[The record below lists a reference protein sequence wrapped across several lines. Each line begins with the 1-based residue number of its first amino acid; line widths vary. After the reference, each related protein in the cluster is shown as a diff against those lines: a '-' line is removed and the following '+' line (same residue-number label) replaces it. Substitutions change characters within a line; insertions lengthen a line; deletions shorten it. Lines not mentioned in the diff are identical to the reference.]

1 MRTLIVTG
9 PGGAG
14 TSTLAAAAAVRAAR
28 SGRRTLLLT
37 RRPSGLAGLDAEP
50 GLETAVVDP
59 RAALEQLW
67 GGSAATLAE
76 VLPQLTLP
84 PAGSVVP
91 LPGTGEV
98 ALLSALSRA
107 DAELVVVDAG
117 PVDDAL
123 ALVGLPATL
132 RWWLDQLLPP
142 GVRALGAVRT
152 AAVNYGAAKRG
163 PVDAALALVPV
174 VEGLLSRDRLADP
187 ADTAV
192 SLVALPRPAAAGAVR
207 MAATTLALHGLRVGS
222 VLTRV
227 LPGGGPGQWWVQRAA
242 AQTEAV
248 TAFAAV
254 APVHKVP
261 ERAAAP
267 ADADAAAGLLDGW
280 QLPLD
285 GGTPIPAAERREDGW
300 SLTLPLPFGERDSVD
315 LIRWGDDLVVTAAGV
330 RRSIRLDSLLRRCE
344 VTGGRLHDPGTAR
357 AALEVTFRADPRLWP
372 ADLLAAEGRTR

>member
-14 TSTLAAAAAVRAAR
+14 TSTVAAAAAVRAAR
-28 SGRRTLLLT
+28 SGRPTVLLS
-37 RRPSGLAGLDAEP
+37 RRPPTLTGLDDET
-50 GLETAVVDP
+50 GLEVAVVDP
-59 RAALEQLW
+59 RTSFEQLW
-67 GGSAATLAE
+67 SGSAGVLAE

-91 LPGTGEV
+91 LPGTAEL
-98 ALLSALSRA
+98 ALLAALSRA
-107 DAELVVVDAG
+107 DADLVVVDAG

-123 ALVGLPATL
+123 ALIGLPATL

-163 PVDAALALVPV
+163 PVDAALALVPA
-174 VEGLLSRDRLADP
+174 VEELLARDRLADP

-192 SLVALPRPAAAGAVR
+192 SLVALSRPAAAAALR
-207 MAATTLALHGLRVGS
+207 TAATTLALHGLRPGS

-227 LPGGGPGQWWVQRAA
+227 LPGGGPGQWWVQRAT
-242 AQTEAV
+242 AQAEAV
-248 TAFAAV
+248 AAFEAF
-254 APVHKVP
+254 APVHRVP

-267 ADADAAAGLLDGW
+267 VDADSAASLLEGW
-280 QLPLD
+280 HLPD
-285 GGTPIPAAERREDGW
+285 EGGPPVPAAERQEEGW
-300 SLTLPLPFGERDSVD
+300 SLTLQLPFAARDSVD
-315 LIRWGDDLVVTAAGV
+315 LIRWGDDLVITAAGV
-330 RRSIRLDSLLRRCE
+330 RRSVRLDSLLRRCE

-357 AALEVTFRADPRLWP
+357 AALEVTFRPDPRLWP
-372 ADLLAAEGRTR
+372 ADLLAAEERTP